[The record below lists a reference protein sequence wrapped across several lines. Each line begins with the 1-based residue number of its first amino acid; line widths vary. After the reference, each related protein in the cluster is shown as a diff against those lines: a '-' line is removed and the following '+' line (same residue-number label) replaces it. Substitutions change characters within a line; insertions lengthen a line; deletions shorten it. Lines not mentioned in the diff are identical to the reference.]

1 MTKDKALKMDVQI
14 FISGFE
20 FESLN
25 ANFAVVSRYFV
36 CTATELGC
44 LYGKP
49 GQITASD
56 IDN

>member
-25 ANFAVVSRYFV
+25 ASFAVVSRYFV

-44 LYGKP
+44 LCGKP
-49 GQITASD
+49 GQI
-56 IDN
+56 IDS